1 MGIFSSNSTSYNT
14 FQSKDTSIK
23 KKSLITSTDSLSFK
37 KDNNSSSDNTYIET
51 VDFSTFFESDEEI
64 NESGI
69 SLSGKKEIER
79 VHNTLENKT
88 VESIRKSEGEE
99 SIFFQEVTSYT
110 DGTTVETGINQKMYP
125 GGVESI
131 TIPIAPEGNE
141 INYITFENREDG
153 LIMLETS
160 YEKTIIEDPQ
170 MGKIEKANSY
180 DTTKFYENREDG
192 LVKTILNPKND
203 NFDSRDYYQ
212 GREEGIIQVDT
223 YKDKKIYTISKD
235 DMIYTIEKE
244 IHS

>member
-23 KKSLITSTDSLSFK
+23 KKSLITSNDSLSFK

-79 VHNTLENKT
+79 VHNTLENKP

-131 TIPIAPEGNE
+131 TIPIVPEGNE

-170 MGKIEKANSY
+170 MGKIEKSNSY

-212 GREEGIIQVDT
+212 GREDGIIQVDT